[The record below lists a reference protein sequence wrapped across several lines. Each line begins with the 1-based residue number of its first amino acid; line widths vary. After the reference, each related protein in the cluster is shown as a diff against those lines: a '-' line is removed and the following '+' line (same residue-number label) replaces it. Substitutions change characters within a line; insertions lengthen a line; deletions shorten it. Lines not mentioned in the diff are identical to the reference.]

1 MTRRVLIGIGI
12 VFLTVFVVLPFGAVF
27 SEAFKGGVKPYL
39 DALANPDMLFAILFT
54 VGVTLVAVPVTAA
67 FGLFAAWLLA
77 RFRFPGRGLILGLI
91 DLPFSL
97 SPVLVGLLF
106 VLLYGNQGLF
116 GPMLQQAGIR
126 VIFSWPSVILV
137 TLFIILPFVVKELMP
152 VLEER
157 GQDEEEAAVTLG
169 ARGAAVFFR
178 VTLPALK
185 QALLYGVVLAAA
197 RGAGEFG
204 AVNVVSGLIRG
215 QTATLPIQIE
225 IFYNDF
231 ATTAA
236 FAGSTLFVVFALV
249 SLAAQTVLKR
259 RGGPK

>member
-1 MTRRVLIGIGI
+1 VRRFLIGLGLA
-12 VFLTVFVVLPFGAVF
+12 FLGVFVVLPFAAVC
-27 SEAFKGGVKPYL
+27 SEAFKGGLKPYL
-39 DALANPDMLFAILFT
+39 EALGNPDMLFSVLFT
-54 VGVTLVAVPVTAA
+54 VGVTLITIPVTAA

-77 RFRFPGRGLILGLI
+77 RFRFFGRGVILTLI

-116 GPMLQQAGIR
+116 GPLLQSAGIR
-126 VIFSWPSVILV
+126 IIFSWPAVVLV
-137 TLFIILPFVVKELMP
+137 TLFIVLPFIVKELLP

-169 ARGAAVFFR
+169 ARGSAVFFR
-178 VTLPALK
+178 VTLPALR
-185 QALLYGVVLAAA
+185 QALLYGIVLAAA

-236 FAGSTLFVVFALV
+236 FAGSTLFVVFAVV
-249 SLAAQTVLKR
+249 SLAAQTLLKR
-259 RGGPK
+259 RKGRP